1 MNPVFRINFIFGS
14 LLLVGVMILVQMGLY
29 IAHQLWDVRLPWNF
43 FQYCISALKEETV
56 AHNVIKFLINVIIL
70 YTFGKMI
77 WRLYK
82 QLRLTQKWLRVFHS
96 KKHTKLTKQLN
107 DKYKKWGT
115 EFIVVND
122 EKFIALTIGFFQPR
136 IIVST
141 GVLSMFSNHEV
152 EAILLH
158 EWYHCRN
165 RDPLKMFLLA
175 LILDGLGYIPT
186 MKAMVRDFKTWKEL
200 LADRFAIKQMGTE
213 YYLGN
218 VLLKLSEVGKM
229 QHSTAVAYFAEN
241 AINYRIMQVLEP
253 KQRIH
258 VPMSDFKPLLLTLS
272 LIFIMSSII
281 LGGCS

>member
-1 MNPVFRINFIFGS
+1 
-14 LLLVGVMILVQMGLY
+14 MILVQMGLY

-218 VLLKLSEVGKM
+218 VLLKLSKVGKM

>member
-1 MNPVFRINFIFGS
+1 MNPVIRINLIFGS
-14 LLLVGVMILVQMGLY
+14 LLLVAILILAQMGLY
-29 IAHQLWDVRLPWNF
+29 IAHQLWDVRLPGNF
-43 FQYCISALKEETV
+43 LQYCISALKEETI
-56 AHNVIKFLINVIIL
+56 AHNVMKFSINLVIL
-70 YTFGKMI
+70 YTFGRMI
-77 WRLYK
+77 WRLCK
-82 QLRLTQKWLRVFHS
+82 QIYLTSKWLSVFQS
-96 KKHTKLTKQLN
+96 KKHVKLTKQLN
-107 DKYKKWGT
+107 YKYRQWRT
-115 EFIVVND
+115 DFIVVKD
-122 EKFIALTIGFFQPR
+122 EKFIALTIGFIRPR

-141 GVLSMFSNHEV
+141 GVISMFSNHEV

-158 EWYHCRN
+158 EKYHCRN

-218 VLLKLSEVGKM
+218 VLLKLSNVGKM

-241 AINYRIMQVLEP
+241 AINYRIMQILEP
-253 KQRIH
+253 KQRIR

>member
-1 MNPVFRINFIFGS
+1 
-14 LLLVGVMILVQMGLY
+14 MIS
-29 IAHQLWDVRLPWNF
+29 I
-43 FQYCISALKEETV
+43 
-56 AHNVIKFLINVIIL
+56 
-70 YTFGKMI
+70 
-77 WRLYK
+77 
-82 QLRLTQKWLRVFHS
+82 
-96 KKHTKLTKQLN
+96 
-107 DKYKKWGT
+107 KKWGT

-218 VLLKLSEVGKM
+218 VLLKLSKVGKM

>member
-1 MNPVFRINFIFGS
+1 MNPVFRINLIFGS
-14 LLLVGVMILVQMGLY
+14 LLLVGAMILVQMGLY
-29 IAHQLWDVRLPWNF
+29 IAHQLWDVRLPGNF
-43 FQYCISALKEETV
+43 IQYCISALKEETV

-70 YTFGKMI
+70 YTIGRMI

-82 QLRLTQKWLRVFHS
+82 QLYLTKKWLKVFHS

-107 DKYKKWGT
+107 NKYQKWGT
-115 EFIVVND
+115 EFIVVKD
-122 EKFIALTIGFFQPR
+122 EKFIALTIGFFRPR

-141 GVLSMFSNHEV
+141 GVISMFSNHEV

-218 VLLKLSEVGKM
+218 VLLKLSKVGKM